1 MCFNPSASAK
11 RSDLIEEKVM
21 IEVNLGDTLV
31 LEIEVRLKPKLSTI
45 RPSIDSSQSV
55 QREAPMSVRQT
66 PTKDE
71 VARASLSKDRLA
83 LAQMASI
90 GDPTVQKHS
99 SSRYGHLHRQLSER
113 RWIGEWA
120 HRRALAEQGIVPQ
133 MPDYSAP
140 THAAYRSRILALSK
154 LVDEEDLE
162 MLKRV
167 TIVERSSTP
176 ESLAKYRDL
185 AIHALAV
192 QLEKN
197 GRGS

>member
-1 MCFNPSASAK
+1 
-11 RSDLIEEKVM
+11 M

-31 LEIEVRLKPKLSTI
+31 LEIEIRIKPTPSI
-45 RPSIDSSQSV
+45 ISVRPSTSAAQD
-55 QREAPMSVRQT
+55 REGNSPMSVRRL
-66 PTKDE
+66 PAKE
-71 VARASLSKDRLA
+71 EIGGPSSSEDRVS

-90 GDPTVQKHS
+90 GDPSVQKHS
-99 SSRYGHLHRQLSER
+99 SAPSGHLHRRLSER
-113 RWIGEWA
+113 RWTGEWA

-140 THAAYRSRILALSK
+140 THAAYHSRILALRK
-154 LVDEEDLE
+154 LADKADLE

-185 AIHALAV
+185 AIHALTV
-192 QLEKN
+192 RLKK
-197 GRGS
+197 RKGSEP

>member
-1 MCFNPSASAK
+1 
-11 RSDLIEEKVM
+11 M
-21 IEVNLGDTLV
+21 IEVNLEDTLV
-31 LEIEVRLKPKLSTI
+31 LEIEIRIKPKASII
-45 RPSIDSSQSV
+45 RPSIDSAQNG
-55 QREAPMSVRQT
+55 QCEAPMSVGEPPVKEEIR
-66 PTKDE
+66 
-71 VARASLSKDRLA
+71 RASSSEDRVA

-90 GDPTVQKHS
+90 GDPSVQKHS
-99 SSRYGHLHRQLSER
+99 SAPYGHLHRRLSER

-140 THAAYRSRILALSK
+140 THAAYRSRILTLTR

-185 AIHALAV
+185 AIHALTV
-192 QLEKN
+192 QWEKN
-197 GRGS
+197 GKGS